1 MGRKADAQMWL
12 TRAFALP
19 IVTLEVLFSPAY
31 SLSLSLALPLSP
43 PSLTPTLSLSRPLPL
58 PPLSPALSPP
68 SRPFLSFQF
77 QPALV
82 ASLSLPPLSLSL

>member
-31 SLSLSLALPLSP
+31 SLSLS
-43 PSLTPTLSLSRPLPL
+43 
-58 PPLSPALSPP
+58 
-68 SRPFLSFQF
+68 
-77 QPALV
+77 
-82 ASLSLPPLSLSL
+82 